1 MDQLF
6 QKVTEKIDKDYVI
19 GLLGELIEI
28 PSANPP
34 GDVSEISRRVE
45 KEMRNIG
52 ITDIEIIEPEK
63 GRRNVMGRIGKG
75 NGPTITLYG
84 HLDVVPVREEEEKEW
99 RTPPLKGTIVDGKMY
114 GRGAADTKS
123 GLASMLSAAKALI
136 ETGVEIPGKVV
147 FLAAAD
153 GETGDIWGIKYLEEK
168 GLIGGDMVIA
178 CEPSGFQI
186 IRLFKGRI
194 WFEVSVNGKAVHAS
208 VPDQGVNAI
217 IKMVKVI
224 DALNNSRL
232 TFTPDPV
239 LGDSTIAFSTV
250 RGGSVPN
257 AVAGFCKATFDVRL
271 VPGQTVN
278 GVKSE
283 FQAVLDGLKKED
295 LELDV
300 TLDILPGAGRE
311 VCETP
316 MDSKIV
322 KYVQEA
328 FKHVMGHDAPFGA
341 GIESPGAV
349 YHFIRTGAQGVFFG
363 PGAIW
368 EAHLPNEFVIL
379 DRLYNM
385 AKMYA
390 VTILKATRAWA

>member
-6 QKVTEKIDKDYVI
+6 KKVTEKIDREYVVN
-19 GLLGELIEI
+19 LLKELIEI

-34 GDVSEISRRVE
+34 GDVSRISRRVE
-45 KEMRNIG
+45 KEMRDIG
-52 ITDIEIIEPEK
+52 ITDIEIVEPVE
-63 GRRNVMGRIGKG
+63 GRRNVIGRIGNG
-75 NGPTITLYG
+75 NGPTITLYA

-123 GLASMLSAAKALI
+123 GLAAMLAAARALV
-136 ETGVEIPGKVV
+136 ETGAEIPGRVV

-194 WFEVSVNGKAVHAS
+194 WFEVSVKGKAVHAS
-208 VPDQGVNAI
+208 VPEQGVNAI
-217 IKMVKVI
+217 IKMVKVV
-224 DALNNSRL
+224 DALNNAKH
-232 TFTPDPV
+232 TFVPHDI
-239 LGDSTIAFSTV
+239 LGDSTIAFSTIQ
-250 RGGSVPN
+250 GGSVPN
-257 AVAGFCKATFDVRL
+257 AVAGHCKATFDVRL
-271 VPGQTVN
+271 VPGQTVE

-283 FQAVLDGLKKED
+283 LQAVLDRLKKED
-295 LELDV
+295 PELEV

-316 MDSKIV
+316 LDAKIV
-322 KYVQEA
+322 RHVQEA
-328 FKHVMGHDAPFGA
+328 FKYVMGTDAPFGA

-349 YHFIRTGAQGVFFG
+349 YHFNRLGAQGVFFG

-390 VTILKATRAWA
+390 VTILKATKA

>member
-1 MDQLF
+1 MNQLF
-6 QKVTEKIDKDYVI
+6 DKVIERIDRDYVV
-19 GLLGELIEI
+19 GLLKELIEI

-34 GDVSEISRRVE
+34 GDVGEISRRVE
-45 KEMRNIG
+45 REMRDMG
-52 ITDIEIIEPEK
+52 ITDIDIVEPVE
-63 GRRNVMGRIGKG
+63 GRRNVIGRIGNG
-75 NGPTITLYG
+75 NGPTITLYA

-99 RTPPLKGTIVDGKMY
+99 RTPPLVGTIVDGKMY

-123 GLASMLSAAKALI
+123 GLAAMLAAARALI

-168 GLIGGDMVIA
+168 GYLGGDMVIA

-194 WFEVSVNGKAVHAS
+194 WFEVNVNGKAVHAS
-208 VPDQGVNAI
+208 VPEQGINAI
-217 IKMVKVI
+217 IKMVKVV
-224 DALNNSRL
+224 DALNNAKL
-232 TFTPDPV
+232 TYTPDPV
-239 LGDSTIAFSTV
+239 LGESTIAFSTIK
-250 RGGSVPN
+250 GGSVPN
-257 AVAGFCKATFDVRL
+257 AVAGFSRATFDVRL
-271 VPGQTVN
+271 VPGQTVD
-278 GVKSE
+278 GVVSE
-283 FQAVLDGLKKED
+283 LQAVLDGLKKED
-295 LELDV
+295 PELDV
-300 TLDILPGAGRE
+300 TLSILPGAGRE

-316 MDSKIV
+316 LDAKIV
-322 KYVQEA
+322 KHVQDS
-328 FKHVMGHDAPFGA
+328 FKYVMGYDAPFGA

-349 YHFIRTGAQGVFFG
+349 YHFNRLGAQGVFFG

-390 VTILKATRAWA
+390 VTIMKATRE